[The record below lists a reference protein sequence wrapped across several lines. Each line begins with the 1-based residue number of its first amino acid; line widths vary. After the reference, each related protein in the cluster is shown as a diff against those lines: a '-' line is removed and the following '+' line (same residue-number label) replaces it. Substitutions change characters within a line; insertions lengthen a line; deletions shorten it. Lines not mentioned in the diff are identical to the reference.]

1 MKLIEL
7 SKQGKNKGKY
17 FAMVDDEDF
26 DRVNSL
32 KWRVEFERGNIYAV
46 KRVEGKKLRMHRFI
60 LMVKDSKILVDH
72 KDHNG
77 LNNQK
82 SNIRKCNS
90 SQNSTNRTALG
101 TSKYLGVS
109 FRARKRKTV
118 VYERWIAAI
127 VIKGRDKCLGSF
139 KNEIDAAM
147 AYNKAAK
154 QYHGEFANLNE
165 IK

>member
-1 MKLIEL
+1 M
-7 SKQGKNKGKY
+7 
-17 FAMVDDEDF
+17 
-26 DRVNSL
+26 
-32 KWRVEFERGNIYAV
+32 
-46 KRVEGKKLRMHRFI
+46 
-60 LMVKDSKILVDH
+60 
-72 KDHNG
+72 
-77 LNNQK
+77 
-82 SNIRKCNS
+82 
-90 SQNSTNRTALG
+90 G